1 MFFYLCFVLIVKFI
15 ISYMLSLNILV
26 SLGFGKTPG
35 QIVPLYISILQGFIG
50 WFVLTIFSITLLSQ
64 MLQNV

>member
-1 MFFYLCFVLIVKFI
+1 
-15 ISYMLSLNILV
+15 MLSLNILV